1 MIPKEYK
8 LKKENDFK
16 KVFNKGKYYQSG
28 LVSLKILKN
37 NLQKNRF
44 ACAVG
49 LKVSKK
55 ATQRNKI
62 KRRIEEIIRT
72 DLGELK
78 QGFDIVIMVNPK
90 IVEKDYSEI
99 KKELINLFEKVIQLW
114 N

>member
-1 MIPKEYK
+1 MLSKGYK
-8 LKKENDFK
+8 LKKESDFK
-16 KVFNKGKYYQSG
+16 RVFSEGEYYRFG

-62 KRRIEEIIRT
+62 KRKIEEIIRIN
-72 DLGELK
+72 LGGIK
-78 QGFDIVIMVNPK
+78 QGFDIVVMVNPE
-90 IVEKDYSEI
+90 IIEKNYDEI
-99 KKELINLFEKVIQLW
+99 KEELISLFKKAGFFVK
-114 N
+114 